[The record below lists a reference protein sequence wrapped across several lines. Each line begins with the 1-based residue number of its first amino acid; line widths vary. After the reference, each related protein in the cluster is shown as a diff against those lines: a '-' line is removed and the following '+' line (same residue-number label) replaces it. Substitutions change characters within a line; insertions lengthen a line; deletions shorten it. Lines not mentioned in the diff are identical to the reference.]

1 MSRQDCFACCHCEA
15 AAPWQSGL
23 PRFARN
29 DDRRESPWGGLS
41 AGGSWI
47 GLKGRTKLRGFT
59 LIEMIMVMVITGIIA
74 AMVAVFITKPV
85 EGYVDSARRAK
96 MTDAAD
102 TALRR
107 LSRDIRLALPNSLRV
122 TSVGGTSY
130 IEFIMT
136 SSGGRYRDAADGSTG
151 GNVLDFANAAN
162 LKFDV
167 LGPPPGISANDYVVV
182 YNLGPGF
189 SPADAY
195 SGGNI
200 AQVASVSGNTVT
212 LASNPFA
219 AESPSLPSPN
229 DRFQVVPGDQQAV
242 TYACPTTGTTAGNF
256 TRTWNYGINAAQPT
270 PPSGGSSALLVANA
284 TCSVDYAAN
293 AEQQNGLLS
302 IDLTLSES
310 GESVSLFDQIHV
322 DNSP

>member
-1 MSRQDCFACCHCEA
+1 MSPQDFASLRGPEGC
-15 AAPWQSGL
+15 S
-23 PRFARN
+23 
-29 DDRRESPWGGLS
+29 
-41 AGGSWI
+41 
-47 GLKGRTKLRGFT
+47 KLRGFT

-107 LSRDIRLALPNSLRV
+107 LSRDVRLALPNSLRV

-151 GNVLDFANAAN
+151 GKVLDFSNAAN
-162 LKFDV
+162 LEFDV

-182 YNLGPGF
+182 YNLGLGF

-219 AESPSLPSPN
+219 AESPLMPSPN
-229 DRFQVVPGDQQAV
+229 DRFQVVPGGVQAV
-242 TYACPTTGTTAGNF
+242 TYACPATVPGSF
-256 TRTWNYGINAAQPT
+256 TRYWGYGFNAAQPT
-270 PPSGGSSALLVANA
+270 PPSGGSSALLVDNA
-284 TCSVDYAAN
+284 TCSVDYTAN

-310 GESVSLFDQIHV
+310 GESVGLFDQIHV

>member
-1 MSRQDCFACCHCEA
+1 MSPQDFA
-15 AAPWQSGL
+15 SLRGT
-23 PRFARN
+23 
-29 DDRRESPWGGLS
+29 
-41 AGGSWI
+41 
-47 GLKGRTKLRGFT
+47 KGRTKLRGFT

-107 LSRDIRLALPNSLRV
+107 LSRDIRQALPNSLRV

>member
-1 MSRQDCFACCHCEA
+1 MSRQDFT
-15 AAPWQSGL
+15 SL
-23 PRFARN
+23 R
-29 DDRRESPWGGLS
+29 
-41 AGGSWI
+41 
-47 GLKGRTKLRGFT
+47 GLKGRGKLRGFT

-74 AMVAVFITKPV
+74 GMVAVFIARPV
-85 EGYVDSARRAK
+85 EGYADSARRAK
-96 MTDAAD
+96 LTDAAD

-107 LSRDIRLALPNSLRV
+107 LSRDVRLALPNSLRV
-122 TSVGGTSY
+122 TTSGGTST

-151 GNVLDFANAAN
+151 GNALDFSNAAN

-167 LGPPPGISANDYVVV
+167 LGPMPGIAANDYIVV
-182 YNLGPGF
+182 YNLGPGYA
-189 SPADAY
+189 PADAY

-200 AQVASVSGNTVT
+200 AQVAGVTGNTVT

-219 AESPSLPSPN
+219 AESPQLPSPN
-229 DRFQVVPGDQQAV
+229 DRFQVVPGNVQAV
-242 TYACPTTGTTAGNF
+242 SYACPTGTAGNF
-256 TRTWNYGINAAQPT
+256 TRYWNYGLDATQPT
-270 PPSGGSSALLVANA
+270 SFSSGSSALLVGNA
-284 TCSVDYAAN
+284 TCSVNYTAN

-302 IDLTLSES
+302 IDLTLSDS